1 MKNKIG
7 SRKLEARKNIAESDK
22 LRANRMNILSASIR
36 ERRSLTDGEKQQIS
50 EIDWKINFHVN
61 EARRHRLTSEICGDE
76 YRMVK

>member
-50 EIDWKINFHVN
+50 EIDWKIN
-61 EARRHRLTSEICGDE
+61 
-76 YRMVK
+76 